1 MGGIIRFIKNSF
13 GLQKRGYEYWTY
25 ANNIKIP
32 FKYDTDLIGLQ
43 KMHTYE
49 KRRELLTKKYQ
60 TLLENNDF
68 EDNGL
73 E

>member
-13 GLQKRGYEYWTY
+13 GLQKMY
-25 ANNIKIP
+25 
-32 FKYDTDLIGLQ
+32 
-43 KMHTYE
+43 TYE

-60 TLLENNDF
+60 TLLQNNDF